1 MLCGFPRRS
10 LSRRS
15 HQGTSASLHENLS
28 SGGFWVVVG
37 SEAVGWVWWFAGW
50 RAGVCGCRAGEVG
63 GWRGGRTRLGVE
75 RRWWVSGR
83 RGWLLAGR
91 ADEVVVFVPEMR
103 QGTHKS
109 NVYNRLVNWAISPSP
124 ELPQLAFPQTQP
136 VPVPKPTHPAGPL
149 LEPRRPGLPDFSALR
164 QVARFR
170 VSSGA
175 RLESETG
182 FILSSNGKS

>member
-1 MLCGFPRRS
+1 MIPITDVDLFLIA
-10 LSRRS
+10 LSDWPGYLR
-15 HQGTSASLHENLS
+15 AK
-28 SGGFWVVVG
+28 WW
-37 SEAVGWVWWFAGW
+37 SEDSGWVDEW
-50 RAGVCGCRAGEVG
+50 R